1 MMNDWIEIGTIVAP
15 QGLAGEV
22 RVYPNSELPER
33 FLEPGMRWLLP
44 PGEREPQQV
53 EILGGR
59 YLSGKDLYVV
69 ELEGIETREQ
79 AEGLRDSQLLVKSSD
94 RPHLEDDEFYTLD
107 LIGLEVINQLDG
119 QTLGTVVDVM
129 NAGHDVLEI
138 EMLSPPSQEEDSK
151 VISPEPIAADNSANN
166 QQTSRRKKRKPKRK
180 PPKQKKLLVP
190 FVLDIVP
197 VVDLEK
203 GRIEITP
210 PPGLIDL

>member
-1 MMNDWIEIGTIVAP
+1 MNDWIEIGTIVAP

-33 FLEPGMRWLLP
+33 FLEPGVRWLLP
-44 PGEREPQQV
+44 PGQKEPQAI

-59 YLSGKDLYVV
+59 YIPGKGLYVV
-69 ELEGIETREQ
+69 ELEGIENREQ
-79 AEGLRDSQLLVKSSD
+79 AEGLRDYQLLVKKSD

-107 LIGLEVINQLDG
+107 LVGLEVINQLDG
-119 QTLGTVVDVM
+119 QTLGTVVDVI

-138 EMLSPPSQEEDSK
+138 EMLSSPSEEDSK
-151 VISPEPIAADNSANN
+151 VISSQAIIANNSADK
-166 QQTSRRKKRKPKRK
+166 QHSSRRKKGKSKRK
-180 PPKQKKLLVP
+180 PPQQKKLLVP